1 MKCKCKCVSHAWFCA
16 IMWCMQLEFSTGISA
31 SSQRTFLKIYH
42 FNSCSLEVITTLA
55 SKLIWWGQEK
65 RKCDVEKSNPNLK
78 VSKALSPW
86 KALWYNFLK
95 DIWEM
100 SQILYLSW
108 SFHLFTQTCVIL
120 RADYW
125 IRTVKNRLGSKLS
138 HHKHS
143 VFKPS
148 LFSLQSYSCHVN
160 IQLGVNNGVN
170 NGPWRFLH
178 LPAALPAAGGKKNQK
193 RKDNLKS
200 TRQICKHKIH
210 P

>member
-1 MKCKCKCVSHAWFCA
+1 MVRSGKKK
-16 IMWCMQLEFSTGISA
+16 MWCREKQPKSES
-31 SSQRTFLKIYH
+31 LK
-42 FNSCSLEVITTLA
+42 T
-55 SKLIWWGQEK
+55 
-65 RKCDVEKSNPNLK
+65 
-78 VSKALSPW
+78 LSPW

-178 LPAALPAAGGKKNQK
+178 LPAALPAAGGKKK
-193 RKDNLKS
+193 TKKERTILKAQDKSVSIKYIHS
-200 TRQICKHKIH
+200 TPSKMFLERCLWNCFLFLA
-210 P
+210 